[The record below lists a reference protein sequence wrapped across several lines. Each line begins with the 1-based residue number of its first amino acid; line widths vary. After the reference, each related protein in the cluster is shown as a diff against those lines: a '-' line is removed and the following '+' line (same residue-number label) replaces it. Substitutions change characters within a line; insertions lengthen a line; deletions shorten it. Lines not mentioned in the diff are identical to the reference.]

1 MKTELNLLIMKNLRF
16 LLLIVLLFGVVTVD
30 SLAQKRAMTL
40 TDVMQFKSLSNQQLS
55 NDGKWIAAEAWPDRG
70 DGYVLVK
77 EARGR
82 KEFTFQLSRNP
93 QFSNDSKWIAMST
106 THPFVEL
113 MNIDKPADRPND
125 GLKLVRLSDGTT
137 IERPNVKSFE
147 FTNNGSHI
155 LIHFH
160 PDNEDSTR
168 KDIRKE
174 VGSTLEVLDLSSSM
188 SSKTLEFVS
197 AISTDSLSTT
207 LITFISDSTASTNR
221 LLSYSLSDF
230 DTNPTIVNSDSA
242 AVYSS
247 FTWNNS
253 ANELYFIK
261 SFENDETS
269 RASIHKWD
277 NESASLT
284 NLIDSESINRDI
296 PTRNSF
302 VIDRN
307 DNRLFF
313 GVRPKTEIPEKTEK
327 SDDPFDLDA
336 ILEGVELDV
345 WHGDDPRIKTHEKVV
360 FNQQKNQ
367 SFLSVLDLI
376 SGNWVQLEDSSLRN
390 VLRPE
395 TGNTTV
401 GYDDTPYL
409 KEITWEGSASSDIY
423 LVDLVS
429 GERRKVMENTD
440 ARGQLA
446 PDAKSFVY
454 YLDKHW
460 HVLNIESN
468 VHRNL
473 TDSLNVP
480 FFDEDHDS
488 PSDPNGYGIA
498 GWSSDAK
505 YVFIYDKFDI
515 WQFDVVTGNATKV
528 TPYGRERTIQFRV
541 IRTSEDDRNLDNG
554 STLLLSAYN
563 DSQKNYGFYTLNIG
577 QNILRESLSSSHRYR
592 FLGKADSSDV
602 YMYSREKYDE
612 FPDIWV
618 ANGKELS
625 KPTRVTNLQLQLDPF
640 AWGTS
645 RLVEW
650 SSMDGTPVQGVLI
663 LPGNYKEG
671 EKYPVI
677 VYFYELFSQRLHE
690 FNPQLV
696 NHRPSFPFY
705 ASNGYAVFLPDVR
718 YTEGLPGYSA
728 IKYIVPGVQE
738 IIDMGVADPKA
749 IGIHGHSWSGYQA
762 AHMVTMTDMFAAAVV
777 GAPVGNMTS
786 AYSGIRWGS
795 GLARQFQY
803 EKTQSRIG
811 KTMWERLDLYIENSP
826 VFKADRIN
834 TPMLIQFGDAD
845 EAVPWYQGIELYLAM
860 RRLDKDVVFL
870 QYHGEPHHLQKYPN
884 KLDYSIKMKQ
894 YFDHYL
900 KGEPAADW
908 IINGVPYTD

>member
-1 MKTELNLLIMKNLRF
+1 MKYLRVF
-16 LLLIVLLFGVVTVD
+16 LVITVLLGVGSID

-40 TDVMQFKSLSNQQLS
+40 TDVMQFKSLSNQEIS
-55 NDGKWIAAEAWPDRG
+55 NDGKWVAAQAWPDRG
-70 DGYVLVK
+70 DGYVIIK

-82 KEFTFQLSRNP
+82 KEYTEQLGRNP
-93 QFSNDSKWIAMST
+93 QFSNDTKWVAMTT
-106 THPFVEL
+106 THPFAEL
-113 MNIDKPADRPND
+113 MKIEKPADRPKD
-125 GLKLVRLSDGTT
+125 GLKLLNLADGSS
-137 IERPNVKSFE
+137 INRSNVKSFE
-147 FTNNGSHI
+147 FTQSGSHL

-160 PDNEDSTR
+160 QTSNDSTK
-168 KDIRKE
+168 KDTRKE
-174 VGSTLEVLDLSSSM
+174 AGSTLEVLDLSSSM
-188 SSKTLEFVS
+188 TSTTLEFVS
-197 AISTDSLSTT
+197 AISTDSLTTT
-207 LITFISDSTASTNR
+207 LVVFISDSTASTNR
-221 LLSYSLSDF
+221 LVAYSLSDL
-230 DTNPTIVNSDSA
+230 NVSPTIINQDSA
-242 AVYSS
+242 AVYTT
-247 FTWNNS
+247 FTWNNPR
-253 ANELYFIK
+253 NELYFIK
-261 SFENDETS
+261 SFENDDS
-269 RASIHKWD
+269 KVASIHKWD
-277 NESASLT
+277 NASTSLSTVIESS
-284 NLIDSESINRDI
+284 SIERDI
-296 PTRNSF
+296 PARNRLDLD
-302 VIDRN
+302 ID

-313 GVRPKTEIPEKTEK
+313 GVRPRTTKPEISVK
-327 SDDPFDLDA
+327 SEDPFDFNA

-345 WHGDDPRIKTHEKVV
+345 WHGDDPRIKTHEIIVY
-360 FNQQKNQ
+360 NQQKNQ
-367 SFLSVLDLI
+367 SFLSVLDL
-376 SGNWVQLEDSSLRN
+376 STGNWVQLEDESLRN

-395 TGNTTV
+395 TGNKTV
-401 GYDDTPYL
+401 GYDDNPYL
-409 KEITWEGSASSDIY
+409 KEITWEGAASNDVY
-423 LVDLVS
+423 LVDLFT
-429 GERRKVMENTD
+429 GNRRKIMENTD

-446 PDAKSFVY
+446 PDAKTFVY
-454 YLDKHW
+454 YLDRHW
-460 HVLNIESN
+460 YVLNIESG
-468 VHRNL
+468 VHHNL
-473 TDSLNVP
+473 TESLNVP
-480 FFDEDHDS
+480 FFNEDHDS

-498 GWSSDAK
+498 GWSNDSK
-505 YVFIYDKFDI
+505 LVFIYDKFDI
-515 WQFDVVTGNATKV
+515 WQFDVVSRNAIKI
-528 TPYGRERTIQFRV
+528 TPNGREHTTQFRFV
-541 IRTSEDDRNLDNG
+541 RTSEDDRNLSNG
-554 STLLLSAYN
+554 QTYLLSGYN

-577 QNILRESLSSSHRYR
+577 QNILRELLCSPHRYR
-592 FLGKADSSDV
+592 FLSKANDADV
-602 YMYSREKYDE
+602 IMFTRENYDE

-618 ANGKELS
+618 ANGKEFS
-625 KPTRVTNLQLQLDPF
+625 RPTRVTNLQSQLAPF

-728 IKYIVPGVQE
+728 IKYIVPGVQK

-762 AHMVTMTDMFAAAVV
+762 AQMVTMTDMFAAAVV

-795 GLARQFQY
+795 GLGRQFQY

-845 EAVPWYQGIELYLAM
+845 DAVPWYQGIELYMAL
-860 RRLDKDVVFL
+860 RRLEKDVVFL

-894 YFDHYL
+894 YFDYYL

-908 IINGVPYTD
+908 ILNGVPYSD

>member
-1 MKTELNLLIMKNLRF
+1 MKYLRVF
-16 LLLIVLLFGVVTVD
+16 LVITVLLGVGSID
-30 SLAQKRAMTL
+30 SQAQKRAMTL
-40 TDVMQFKSLSNQQLS
+40 TDVMQFKSLSNQQIS
-55 NDGKWIAAEAWPDRG
+55 NDGKWVAAQAWPDRG
-70 DGYVLVK
+70 DGYVIIK

-82 KEFTFQLSRNP
+82 KEYTIELGRNP
-93 QFSNDSKWIAMST
+93 QFSNDSKWVAMTT
-106 THPFVEL
+106 THPFAEL
-113 MNIDKPADRPND
+113 VKVDKPADRPKD
-125 GLKLVRLSDGTT
+125 GLKLVNLSDGSS
-137 IERPNVKSFE
+137 IERSNVKSFE
-147 FTNNGSHI
+147 FTQSGSNL

-160 PDNEDSTR
+160 PDSNDSTK

-174 VGSTLEVLDLSSSM
+174 AGSTLEVLDLSTSLTTR
-188 SSKTLEFVS
+188 TLDFVA

-207 LITFISDSTASTNR
+207 LVAFISDSTASTNR
-221 LLSYSLSDF
+221 LVAYSLSDL
-230 DTNPTIVNSDSA
+230 NVSPTIINQDSA
-242 AVYSS
+242 AIYTT

-253 ANELYFIK
+253 GNELYFIK
-261 SFENDETS
+261 SFENDDS
-269 RASIHKWD
+269 NVASIHKW
-277 NESASLT
+277 NNASASLST
-284 NLIDSESINRDI
+284 VIESSSIERDI
-296 PTRNSF
+296 PTRNRL
-302 VIDRN
+302 DLDLD

-313 GVRPKTEIPEKTEK
+313 GVRPRTIKPEKSEK
-327 SDDPFDLDA
+327 SEDPFDFNS
-336 ILEGVELDV
+336 ILGGVELDV
-345 WHGDDPRIKTHEKVV
+345 WHGDDPRIKTHEKIVY
-360 FNQQKNQ
+360 NQQKNQ
-367 SFLSVLDLI
+367 SFLSVIDL
-376 SGNWVQLEDSSLRN
+376 STGRWVQLEDESLRT

-395 TGNTTV
+395 AGNTTV

-409 KEITWEGSASSDIY
+409 KEITWEGSASNDVY
-423 LVDLVS
+423 LVNLITGDRS
-429 GERRKVMENTD
+429 KVMENTD

-446 PDAKSFVY
+446 PDAKTFVY
-454 YLDKHW
+454 YLDKQW
-460 HVLNIESN
+460 HVLNIESG

-473 TDSLNVP
+473 TESLNVP
-480 FFDEDHDS
+480 FFNEDHDS

-498 GWSSDAK
+498 GWSNDSK
-505 YVFIYDKFDI
+505 FVFIYDKFDI
-515 WQFDVVTGNATKV
+515 WQFDVTSGNANKV

-541 IRTSEDDRNLDNG
+541 VRTSEDDRNLNSG
-554 STLLLSAYN
+554 QTYLLSAYN
-563 DSQKNYGFYTLNIG
+563 DSQKNYGFYTLNLG

-592 FLGKADSSDV
+592 FLSKANDTDV
-602 YMYSREKYDE
+602 VMFSRENYDE

-625 KPTRVTNLQLQLDPF
+625 RPTRVTNLQTQLDPF

-663 LPGNYKEG
+663 LPGKYKEG

-728 IKYIVPGVQE
+728 IKYIVPGVQK

-860 RRLDKDVVFL
+860 RRLEKDVVFL

-894 YFDHYL
+894 YFDYYL

-908 IINGVPYTD
+908 ILNGVPYSD

>member
-1 MKTELNLLIMKNLRF
+1 MKYLRVVLVIALF
-16 LLLIVLLFGVVTVD
+16 LGVGSID
-30 SLAQKRAMTL
+30 SIAQKRAMTF
-40 TDVMQFKSLSNQQLS
+40 TDVMQFKSLSNQQIS
-55 NDGKWIAAEAWPDRG
+55 NDGKWIAAQAWPDRG
-70 DGYVLVK
+70 DGYVLIK

-82 KEFTFQLSRNP
+82 KEFSIDLGKNP
-93 QFSNDSKWIAMST
+93 QFSNDSKWVVMST
-106 THPFVEL
+106 THPFEAI
-113 MNIDKPADRPND
+113 MNIDKPADRPKD
-125 GLKLVRLSDGTT
+125 GLKLLNLSDGRI
-137 IERPNVKSFE
+137 IERSNVNSFE
-147 FTNNGSHI
+147 FTQSGSHL

-160 PDNEDSTR
+160 ADKDDSTR

-174 VGSTLEVLDLSSSM
+174 AGTTFEILDLSASM
-188 SSKTLEFVS
+188 ASKTLDFVS
-197 AISTDSLSTT
+197 AVSTDSLSTT
-207 LITFISDSTASTNR
+207 LVVFISDSTASTNR
-221 LLSYSLSDF
+221 LESHSLSDIYSS
-230 DTNPTIVNSDSA
+230 PSIVNQDSA
-242 AVYSS
+242 AVYTTL
-247 FTWNNS
+247 TWNNS
-253 ANELYFIK
+253 EGVLFFIK
-261 SFENDETS
+261 SFENDDS
-269 RASIHKWD
+269 NQASIHSWD
-277 NESASLT
+277 TASKSLKTLIESG
-284 NLIDSESINRDI
+284 SINREI
-296 PTRNSF
+296 PTRNRLDLD
-302 VIDRN
+302 ID
-307 DNRLFF
+307 DKRLFF
-313 GVRPKTEIPEKTEK
+313 GVRSVTSKPTETKKAENPY
-327 SDDPFDLDA
+327 DFDA

-345 WHGDDPRIKTHEKVV
+345 WHGDDPRIKTHEKIVY
-360 FNQQKNQ
+360 NQQKNQ
-367 SFLSVLDLI
+367 SFLSVLDLV
-376 SGNWVQLEDSSLRN
+376 SGNWVQLEDETLRN

-409 KEITWEGSASSDIY
+409 KEITWEGSASNDIY
-423 LVDLVS
+423 LVDLIT
-429 GERRKVMENTD
+429 GNRKKVMEDTD
-440 ARGQLA
+440 ARGQLS
-446 PDAKSFVY
+446 PDASIFVY
-454 YLDKHW
+454 FLDKHW
-460 HVLNIESN
+460 HLFDIESG

-473 TDSLNVP
+473 TESLEVP
-480 FFDEDHDS
+480 FFNEDHDS
-488 PSDPNGYGIA
+488 PSDPNGYGVA
-498 GWSSDAK
+498 GWSSDSK
-505 YVFIYDKFDI
+505 SVFIYDKFDI
-515 WQFDVVTGNATKV
+515 WQFEVASGNATKV
-528 TPYGRERTIQFRV
+528 TPYGRERTTQFRI
-541 IRTSEDDRNLDNG
+541 IRTSEDENYLNNG
-554 STLLLSAYN
+554 VTYLLSAYN
-563 DSQKNYGFYTLNIG
+563 DSRKNYGFYTLNLG

-592 FLGKADSSDV
+592 FLKKAANADV
-602 YMYSREKYDE
+602 FMFSRENYDE

-618 ANGKELS
+618 ANGKEFGR
-625 KPTRVTNLQLQLDPF
+625 PTKVTNLQSQLEPF

-645 RLVEW
+645 KLVEW
-650 SSMDGTPVQGVLI
+650 SSMDGTPAQGVLI

-690 FNPQLV
+690 FNPQLI
-696 NHRPSFPFY
+696 NHRPSFPLY

-728 IKYIVPGVQE
+728 IKYIVPGVQK
-738 IIDMGVADPKA
+738 IIDMGVADPNA

-908 IINGVPYTD
+908 IIYGVPYSE